1 MSDKSV
7 RIPKQARSIE
17 KKNQIKQ
24 AALALISEK
33 GYFGTTSNEIAKKAG
48 LSIGTFYSYFANK
61 KDLYEELVKD
71 IYQSVLDRLPT
82 FESEADLPP
91 TELVRNRVR
100 LVMQI
105 HNYMPDFQKEVTCLS
120 QRYDEFHA
128 IEEKYHVNVITMVT
142 ELLNEHRDIL
152 RITDI
157 PTAVLV
163 INKSLEAVVHEVQ
176 FYQKSYDEEKVID
189 ELTDMICRYAI
200 KPEYLV
206 DEKKPE
212 TDE

>member
-7 RIPKQARSIE
+7 RVPKQARSIE

-24 AALALISEK
+24 AALELMSEK

-71 IYQSVLDRLPT
+71 LYQTVLEQLPCY
-82 FESEADLPP
+82 ESEMDLSP
-91 TELVRNRVR
+91 TELVRNRIR

-105 HNYMPDFQKEVTCLS
+105 HTYMSDFQKEVTCLS
-120 QRYDEFHA
+120 LRYDEFRA
-128 IEEKYHVNVITMVT
+128 LEEKYYVNIITMVT
-142 ELLNEHRDIL
+142 ELLNEHKDIL
-152 RITDI
+152 RVTDI
-157 PTAVLV
+157 STAVLL
-163 INKSLEAVVHEVQ
+163 INRSLEAVAHEVQ
-176 FYQKSYDEEKVID
+176 FYPNSYDKEKVID

-200 KPEYLV
+200 KPEYL
-206 DEKKPE
+206 P
-212 TDE
+212 